1 MLCFGPPRGR
11 WGTSVKDEKDTQLI
25 GGVEKREIRIV
36 EYASGWSRM
45 FREHAVIIGGALAGS
60 AERIEHIGSTAV
72 PGLAAKP
79 IIDIIVVV
87 RDSRDEDIY
96 LPQLESAGYSLRVR
110 EPGWH
115 EHRMFR
121 SSSLDVHIHVYSRG
135 CPEVERSIRFRD
147 QLRRNANHRQLYEET
162 KRQLALRDWPDMNS
176 YARAKSEVIA
186 RILGT

>member
-1 MLCFGPPRGR
+1 
-11 WGTSVKDEKDTQLI
+11 VKGENNTQLI

-36 EYASGWSRM
+36 EYDAEWNKI
-45 FREHAVIIGGALAGS
+45 FREHADIIDSALGSS
-60 AERIEHIGSTAV
+60 AERIEHIGSTSV

-87 RDSRDEDIY
+87 RDSQDEDSY

-121 SSSLDVHIHVYSRG
+121 SRSLDVHIHVYSLG
-135 CPEVERSIRFRD
+135 CSEIERTIRFRD
-147 QLRRNANHRQLYEET
+147 QLRRNSNHRRLYEET
-162 KRQLALRDWPDMNS
+162 KQQLAARDWPDMNA
-176 YARAKSEVIA
+176 YARAKSDVIA
-186 RILGT
+186 RILGN